1 MLKNFLLSLLFA
13 LTFLGCS
20 VFSGYE
26 NDMILYQDNVYN
38 KNCDIKSLK
47 KTKNDLF
54 FLNQAG
60 SLARFCK
67 EYSLSNELFDR
78 SEEKY
83 KSVDLKGY
91 FSSLAQNSASL
102 LTNENV
108 KSYDGSFYERIMINI
123 YKALNFLTLGDFA
136 NARVEFNRALQRQ
149 IIAKE
154 YFAKEIEKAKQSL
167 GRELQESNINQRE
180 LRQALGNYDKTFAD
194 FALYPDFV
202 NPFATY
208 LSAIF
213 FYSQKSYSKAAD
225 LFKENL
231 RMDGSNQQIKED
243 YLMAN
248 QAASSSGKAKPYIW
262 LIYEAGRSLSLEE
275 EQHSLPI
282 LLGNEYY
289 NVAFA
294 LPRLSKASPSFASLF
309 INGKKSEKV
318 SDMDNIIATEFK
330 ITYPL
335 KFTRALLNA
344 TSKVMLQA
352 SAAQVNDL
360 LYVISHIYT
369 MATTKAD
376 TRYLSSLPSS
386 FQSAKVENKGQ
397 TITLSDDF
405 GNTLGTF
412 TFPNG
417 QNGIIYVKSLNRKS
431 IFIDQITL

>member
-1 MLKNFLLSLLFA
+1 MFKNFLLLTLLSF
-13 LTFLGCS
+13 TFFGCS

-26 NDMILYQDNVYN
+26 KDMIIYQDNVYN
-38 KNCDIKSLK
+38 KKCDIKSLK
-47 KTKNDLF
+47 NTKNDLF

-102 LTNENV
+102 LTNDNI
-108 KSYDGSFYERIMINI
+108 KNYDGNFYERIMINI
-123 YKALNFLTLGDFA
+123 YKALNFLSLGDFA

-149 IIAKE
+149 VIAKE
-154 YFAKEIEKAKQSL
+154 YFAKAIKEAQANL
-167 GRELQESNINQRE
+167 NRELEEKNISPRE
-180 LRQALGNYDKTFAD
+180 IKQALGNYDRTFAD

-213 FYSQKSYSKAAD
+213 FYSQKAYSKAAD

-231 RMDGSNQQIKED
+231 RMDTENQQIKED
-243 YLMAN
+243 YAMAN
-248 QAASSSGKAKPYIW
+248 QAANSSGRAKAYIW
-262 LIYEAGRSLSLEE
+262 LIYEAGRSLALEE
-275 EQHSLPI
+275 EQHSLPL

-294 LPRLSKASPSFASLF
+294 LPRLSKSSPSFASLY
-309 INGKKSEKV
+309 INGKASKKV
-318 SDMDNIIATEFK
+318 SDMDSIIATEFK

-335 KFTRALLNA
+335 KFSRALLNA

-352 SAAQVNDL
+352 SAAQVNEL
-360 LYVISHIYT
+360 AYVLSHIYT
-369 MATTKAD
+369 MATAKAD

-397 TITLSDDF
+397 NIIISDDF
-405 GNTLGTF
+405 GNELGTF
-412 TFPNG
+412 TFPSG
-417 QNGIIYVKSLNRKS
+417 KNGIIYVKSLNRNS
-431 IFIDQITL
+431 IFLDQISL